1 MTTASIASTNYSVL
15 LQNGRHEFRADEPVA
30 SGGAD
35 SGPTPDELL
44 ESALASCT
52 AITLK
57 MYAERKQW
65 PVAGITVTVSM
76 QREGD
81 NSSFERKIAINGNI
95 TDEQRQRLLQIAKAC
110 PVSKTL
116 TGNISVNTLIS

>member
-1 MTTASIASTNYSVL
+1 MTTASIASINYSVL
-15 LQNGRHEFRADEPVA
+15 LQNGRHELRADEPLA

-81 NSSFERKIAINGNI
+81 NSSFERKIVINGNI
-95 TDEQRQRLLQIAKAC
+95 TEEQRQRLLQIAKAC

>member
-1 MTTASIASTNYSVL
+1 MTTASIASINYSVL
-15 LQNGRHEFRADEPVA
+15 LQNGRHELRADEPVA

-52 AITLK
+52 VITLK

-65 PVAGITVTVSM
+65 PVAGITVTVSL

-81 NSSFERKIAINGNI
+81 NSSFERKIVINGNI
-95 TDEQRQRLLQIAKAC
+95 TEEQRQRLLQIAKAC

>member
-1 MTTASIASTNYSVL
+1 MTTASIASINYSVL
-15 LQNGRHEFRADEPVA
+15 LQNGRHELRADEPLA

-95 TDEQRQRLLQIAKAC
+95 TEEQRQRLLQIAKAC

>member
-15 LQNGRHEFRADEPVA
+15 LQNGRHEFRADEPIA
-30 SGGAD
+30 GGGTD

-44 ESALASCT
+44 EAALASCT

-57 MYAERKQW
+57 MYAERKEW
-65 PVAGITVTVSM
+65 PVAGITVTVTM

-81 NSSFERKIAINGNI
+81 NSSFERKITINGNT

>member
-1 MTTASIASTNYSVL
+1 MTTASIASINYSVL
-15 LQNGRHEFRADEPVA
+15 LQNGRHELRADEPVA

-81 NSSFERKIAINGNI
+81 NSSFERKIVINGNI
-95 TDEQRQRLLQIAKAC
+95 TEEQRQRLLQIAKAC

>member
-30 SGGAD
+30 SGGSD

-44 ESALASCT
+44 ESALAACT
-52 AITLK
+52 AITLR

-65 PVAGITVTVSM
+65 PVAGITVTVTM
-76 QREGD
+76 QRDGD
-81 NSSFERKIAINGNI
+81 NSSFERSIAINGNI
-95 TDEQRQRLLQIAKAC
+95 TDEQRQRLLHIAKAC